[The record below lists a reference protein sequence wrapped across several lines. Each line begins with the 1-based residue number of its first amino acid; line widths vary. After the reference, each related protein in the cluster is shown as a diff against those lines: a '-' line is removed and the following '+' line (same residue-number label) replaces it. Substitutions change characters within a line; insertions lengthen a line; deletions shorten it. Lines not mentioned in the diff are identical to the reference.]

1 MKILIAGAT
10 SGIGRFLAERLL
22 EAGHNVWGFAR
33 STEGALSHARFR
45 AFTCDVAEWDQVDQ
59 LAMTIATETQQLDAI
74 IICAALQGPIGPA
87 MTLDPKTWSAA
98 IRVNLDGTFH
108 VLRAFAALLRPEGD
122 ARAKILCF
130 SGGGASK
137 PRANF
142 SAYAASK
149 TGVVRLVETLAE
161 EWRENAID
169 INSIAPGT
177 LPTRMTEEILSNG
190 AEAAGEAEIAMARAT
205 FDAGRQ
211 NFERLGR
218 LVDFLLS
225 PKSDGISGK
234 LISAAWDPWEQFE
247 KQRELLRKSDLL
259 TLRRITP
266 EDRGEAW

>member
-1 MKILIAGAT
+1 MKILIAGAS

-22 EAGHNVWGFAR
+22 EAGHEVWGFAR
-33 STEGALSHARFR
+33 STGGALTHEHFR
-45 AFTCDVAEWDQVDQ
+45 AFACDVAEWDQVDQ
-59 LAMTIATETQQLDAI
+59 LAGTIAAETKRLDAI

-98 IRVNLDGTFH
+98 VRVNLDGTFH
-108 VLRAFAALLRPEGD
+108 VLRAFAALLRTEG
-122 ARAKILCF
+122 AGRAKVLCF

-161 EWRENAID
+161 EWRKEAID
-169 INSIAPGT
+169 INAIAPGT
-177 LPTRMTEEILSNG
+177 VPSRMTEEIMRTG
-190 AEAAGEAEIAMARAT
+190 PDAAGEAEIAAARAT
-205 FDAGRQ
+205 LEAGR
-211 NFERLGR
+211 NSFERVGL

-225 PKSDGISGK
+225 PKSDGITGK
-234 LISAAWDPWEQFE
+234 LISAAWDPWEQFG
-247 KQRELLRKSDLL
+247 KQRERLQKTDLL

>member
-33 STEGALSHARFR
+33 SSEGALAHARFR
-45 AFTCDVAEWDQVDQ
+45 AFACDVAEWDKVDQ
-59 LAMTIATETQQLDAI
+59 LASKIAAETQRLNAI
-74 IICAALQGPIGPA
+74 IICAALQGPVGPA
-87 MTLDPKTWSAA
+87 MTLDPKSWSAA
-98 IRVNLDGTFH
+98 VRVNLDGTFN
-108 VLRAFAALLRPEGD
+108 VLRAFAALLRPGGD
-122 ARAKILCF
+122 TRAKILCF

-161 EWRENAID
+161 EWRGKAID

-177 LPTRMTEEILSNG
+177 LPTRMTEEILRNG
-190 AEAAGEAEIAMARAT
+190 AEAAGETEIAMARAT
-205 FDAGRQ
+205 LSAGRE
-211 NFERLGR
+211 NFERLGG

-234 LISAAWDPWEQFE
+234 LISALWDPWEQFG
-247 KQRELLRKSDLL
+247 KQRQRLGKTDLL

>member
-1 MKILIAGAT
+1 MRILIAGAT
-10 SGIGRFLAERLL
+10 LGIGRFLAERLL
-22 EAGHNVWGFAR
+22 EGGHDVWGFAR
-33 STEGALSHARFR
+33 SIDGAIAHARFR
-45 AFTCDVAEWDQVDQ
+45 SSACDVSEWDEVAQ
-59 LAMTIATETQQLDAI
+59 LAREIASETQRLDAI
-74 IICAALQGPIGPA
+74 IICAALHGPVGPA
-87 MTLDPKTWSAA
+87 MTLDPKKWSAA
-98 IRVNLDGTFH
+98 VRVNLDGTFN
-108 VLRAFAALLRPEGD
+108 VVRAFAALLRPEGD

-161 EWRENAID
+161 EWRDNAID
-169 INSIAPGT
+169 INSIAPGA
-177 LPTRMTEEILSNG
+177 LPTRMTEEILRKR
-190 AEAAGEAEIAMARAT
+190 AQEAGDAEIAAARAT
-205 FDAGRQ
+205 LNAGQ
-211 NFERLGR
+211 ENFERLGR

-234 LISAAWDPWEQFE
+234 LISAPWDPWEQFE
-247 KQRELLRKSDLL
+247 RQRERLQTTDLL

>member
-22 EAGHNVWGFAR
+22 GANHDVWGFAR
-33 STEGALSHARFR
+33 STEGALAHPRFR
-45 AFTCDVAEWDQVDQ
+45 ALACDVAEWEGVDQ
-59 LAMTIATETQQLDAI
+59 LAGTIANEVDRLDAI
-74 IICAALQGPIGPA
+74 IVCAALQGPVGPA
-87 MTLDPKTWSAA
+87 MTLDPKKWSATVRA
-98 IRVNLDGTFH
+98 NLDGTFH
-108 VLRAFAALLRPEGD
+108 VLRAFAALLRPEDG
-122 ARAKILCF
+122 ARAKVLCF

-137 PRANF
+137 ARANF

-161 EWRENAID
+161 EWREEAID

-177 LPTRMTEEILSNG
+177 VPTRMTEEILQNG
-190 AEAAGEAEIAMARAT
+190 AEAAGEAEIAVARAT
-205 FDAGRQ
+205 LESGRES
-211 NFERLGR
+211 FERIGR

-225 PKSDGISGK
+225 PESDEISGK
-234 LISAAWDPWEQFE
+234 LISAAWDPWEEFGKE
-247 KQRELLRKSDLL
+247 RERLRKTDLL

>member
-22 EAGHNVWGFAR
+22 EAGHDVWGFAR
-33 STEGALSHARFR
+33 SLEGALAHARYR
-45 AFTCDVAEWDQVDQ
+45 AFACDVAEWEPVEQ
-59 LAMTIATETQQLDAI
+59 LAKTIATETERLDAI
-74 IICAALQGPIGPA
+74 VVCAALQGPIGPA
-87 MTLDPKTWSAA
+87 MTLDPKTWSHAV
-98 IRVNLDGTFH
+98 RVNLDGTFH
-108 VLRAFAALLRPEGD
+108 VLRAFAALLRPEGG

-137 PRANF
+137 PRPNF

-161 EWRENAID
+161 EWRESAID

-177 LPTRMTEEILSNG
+177 LATRMTEEILRNS
-190 AEAAGEAEIAMARAT
+190 AETAGQAEIATARAT
-205 FDAGRQ
+205 LDAGPE

-225 PKSDGISGK
+225 PESDEISGR
-234 LISAAWDPWEQFE
+234 LISAAWDPWEQFGE
-247 KQRELLRKSDLL
+247 KRERLRTTDLL